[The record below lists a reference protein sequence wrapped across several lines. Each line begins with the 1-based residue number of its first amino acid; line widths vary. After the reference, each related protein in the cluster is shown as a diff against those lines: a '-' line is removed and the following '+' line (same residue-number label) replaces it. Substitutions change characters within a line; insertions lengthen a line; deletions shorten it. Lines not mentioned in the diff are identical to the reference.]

1 MRRTSLAAGI
11 FTLTL
16 AGYVG
21 VTTEAPA
28 KGAAQPEPQ
37 AQSNQQGQQS
47 SPQNAPQDQGQG
59 PLKVQT
65 NVVNVFATVR
75 NKQHG
80 IVTDLNKEDFKI
92 TEDGVEQKVEFFSK
106 EVNMPITLG
115 MLIDTSASMDRMIDA
130 EHDAASRFLRE
141 VMRPKD

>member
-1 MRRTSLAAGI
+1 MRLTNLAAGI
-11 FTLTL
+11 FTLAL

-28 KGAAQPEPQ
+28 KGAAQPIPH
-37 AQSNQQGQQS
+37 ARANQPTGQPAGRPS
-47 SPQNAPQDQGQG
+47 SQQNAPQDQGQG

-80 IVTDLNKEDFKI
+80 IVT
-92 TEDGVEQKVEFFSK
+92 GQRRRA
-106 EVNMPITLG
+106 
-115 MLIDTSASMDRMIDA
+115 SASNSCSL
-130 EHDAASRFLRE
+130 ASAIG
-141 VMRPKD
+141 PYAS